1 MMDPSKKRGF
11 DEQWKEAFENASV
24 TPPASAWDAIEARLD
39 HMNAEQAF
47 DNQWKNTFDD
57 ASVAPPPQLWGQ
69 IEARLDAEENHK
81 IVPLWWQS
89 PRMWFAAASIAALL
103 LVGVGVWYNKSA
115 DHQQP
120 IAVAT
125 TPSRDGKPPI
135 SHQEPDARIL
145 AQAPAETKP
154 ADTRHL
160 PVPTERSGS
169 NLTKQDELGKT
180 NKTVLTGQK
189 GTELIASAK
198 APSRRDQLMEKNRKS
213 ADRLTPHPVKDV
225 DNPDEPITDVAQ
237 SSIALTRDTNSS
249 YEPNEAVGGISRPGQ
264 TELLASLPAKDLDVY
279 VQKRYVFF
287 KNDQDIE
294 APATTKH
301 KEYWAGVGLM
311 PASFNPDVNVKTSPS
326 SFSSQSFAK
335 QKSVTGRNAPGMS
348 YAVQTQGGMRLSK
361 HWSVETGVSFL
372 QGNANYEGGGYLMDA
387 ATNGFSNVLETAL
400 ADAYAN
406 NGKSSL
412 QGIYPSM
419 SNNSIYIDVTK
430 QVRNDYKFVQ
440 LPVQAGFTLN
450 PDGKLSYAVLGGM
463 LANVFVNNELESANG
478 NVIRTTASDDVY
490 RGLNWAATT
499 GLRLNYR
506 LSPKWR
512 ATLTGSYQKAIT
524 SGFRAN
530 QTLESHPYLYG
541 VSWGMRYSF

>member
-1 MMDPSKKRGF
+1 MMDPSKKHGF
-11 DEQWKEAFENASV
+11 EQQWKEAFEQASV

-39 HMNAEQAF
+39 QLNAEQVF
-47 DNQWKNTFDD
+47 DNQWKKTFDD
-57 ASVAPPPQLWGQ
+57 ASIAPPPQLWRQ
-69 IEARLDAEENHK
+69 IEARLEQDENHK
-81 IVPLWWQS
+81 IVPLWWQA
-89 PRMWFAAASIAALL
+89 PKMWFAAASVAAIL
-103 LVGVGVWYNKSA
+103 LVGVGVWYNKPG
-115 DHQQP
+115 DQQQP
-120 IAVAT
+120 MAVAT
-125 TPSRDGKPPI
+125 TPSKESKPSI
-135 SHQEPDARIL
+135 SQPKSDSQL
-145 AQAPAETKP
+145 LTQVPAETKP
-154 ADTRHL
+154 ADAQPL
-160 PVPTERSGS
+160 PVPTESLGG
-169 NLTKQDELGKT
+169 NLAKLDPVEKPTA
-180 NKTVLTGQK
+180 TV
-189 GTELIASAK
+189 
-198 APSRRDQLMEKNRKS
+198 PSRSNTPALVAGAEPQSTR
-213 ADRLTPHPVKDV
+213 DRLVEQTRNTVDALAPIAVTDKNNPVELV
-225 DNPDEPITDVAQ
+225 PDDTR
-237 SSIALTRDTNSS
+237 SSIALAQGTKASNEIKQEVGSDTR
-249 YEPNEAVGGISRPGQ
+249 AIQ
-264 TELLASLPAKDLDVY
+264 TEMLASLPVRDLDVY

-287 KNDQDIE
+287 KNEQDIE
-294 APATTKH
+294 APAAIKH

-326 SFSSQSFAK
+326 SFASQSFAK

-348 YAVQTQGGMRLSK
+348 YALQTQGGMRISK
-361 HWSVETGVSFL
+361 HWSVETGISYL
-372 QGNANYEGGGYLMDA
+372 QGKANYEGGGYLMDA

-400 ADAYAN
+400 ADAYAS
-406 NGKSSL
+406 NGKSGL

-430 QVRNDYKFVQ
+430 QVRNDYKYVQ